1 VNIEDYVLSK
11 KVEKIASTLKPV
23 LAETEVV
30 KQVIEKSEVKIK
42 KKQKK
47 VQIMEAPKI
56 VE

>member
-1 VNIEDYVLSK
+1 MNIEDYVLSK